1 MCSSLG
7 MKNFKYIAF
16 WHGWLPHRS
25 KNVLLAWGLEPRV
38 STAPQESAQVPG
50 RAAWPL
56 TEHHSYFCESVTKR
70 GRQEGERMGCG
81 RHTEARSMIFQ
92 LQDFTY
98 QKQMLQV
105 PARAAPVK
113 QERQERTD
121 PTLCSLPLLS
131 LQGWRLMQ
139 DRRGGPQ
146 GTVFSQ
152 LDCFKVSSLS
162 SIFVRGG
169 KEQRKWQREGSLSG
183 KLGRCSLESWVCG

>member
-81 RHTEARSMIFQ
+81 RHTDARSMIFQ

-98 QKQMLQV
+98 RKQMLQV

-121 PTLCSLPLLS
+121 PHTLQPASPVPA
-131 LQGWRLMQ
+131 RLAA
-139 DRRGGPQ
+139 DAGPKRGPPGYCVL
-146 GTVFSQ
+146 TARLF
-152 LDCFKVSSLS
+152 
-162 SIFVRGG
+162 
-169 KEQRKWQREGSLSG
+169 
-183 KLGRCSLESWVCG
+183 